1 MQRLILLLVSLS
13 LLAGAF
19 ACNNDAAN
27 TPTSYPND
35 SPTEAY
41 KRLYAAVKSKDTEAI
56 KKQLTKNSIELGAM
70 GSQRYNKPIESAYE
84 NGLTATT
91 FAASQPTIRDER
103 IQDDM
108 GAVEVWNSKDSRWED
123 TPFIFQDGAWKLAV
137 GDLFAGNFK
146 SPGKGLDLKEK
157 EAANAMAP
165 ATPTVSNANA
175 GPSVNA
181 KSK

>member
-1 MQRLILLLVSLS
+1 MKRLFLLLVTLL
-13 LLAGAF
+13 LLAVGF
-19 ACNNDAAN
+19 ACNNETDD
-27 TPTSYPND
+27 TQTSYPND

-70 GSQRYNKPIESAYE
+70 SSQKYGKSIESAYE

-91 FAASQPTIRDER
+91 FAATLPTIRDER

-108 GAVEVWNSKDSRWED
+108 GAVEVWNSKDSIWED
-123 TPFIFQDGAWKLAV
+123 LPFIFQNGAWKLAV
-137 GDLFAGNFK
+137 GDLFAGNYK
-146 SPGKGLDLKEK
+146 SPGKGMDYKAK

-165 ATPTVSNANA
+165 
-175 GPSVNA
+175 PSPVTNVNA
-181 KSK
+181 